1 MRDSGERTYRRVAR
15 LLAAVGL
22 TVSLTVGATAVSF
35 ARPTKRD
42 LDAAKARYAQL
53 NEQLSLLDEQYNEAR
68 LEQQR
73 VEKELADAKAAA
85 VSAQAAAEK
94 ARDLLSARAVAAY
107 TGAGSQL
114 EVLLGST
121 TFAEFADRLEFVT
134 QVAQSDADVASQAEV
149 SRQKAVR
156 ATETYNAKLKQQRSV
171 VSRLA
176 AKKAEI
182 QDGIAE
188 QERLVRELK
197 IDLEQQAREAAAAAR
212 AAQAAAAA
220 QVQTPTIG
228 PPPSVSGGAG
238 AAVQAAYSVLGVP
251 YQWGGAS
258 PQSGF
263 DCSGLTMWSWAHG
276 GVSLPHSSS
285 AQYASLPHVSRSQLQ
300 PGDLVFFYTPIH
312 HVGIYVG
319 GDQMIH
325 APHSGSYVNVTT
337 FSTYPEFVGA
347 ARPG

>member
-1 MRDSGERTYRRVAR
+1 MRDSGERTHQHAAR
-15 LLAAVGL
+15 LFAAAIL
-22 TVSLTVGATAVSF
+22 TVSLTVGASAVSF
-35 ARPTKRD
+35 ARPTKHD

-68 LEQQR
+68 LELQR

-85 VSAQAAAEK
+85 EAAQAAAQK

-121 TFAEFADRLEFVT
+121 SFAEFADRLEFVT
-134 QVAQSDADVASQAEV
+134 QVAQSDADVAAEAEV
-149 SRQKAVR
+149 SQQRAVR
-156 ATETYNAKLKQQRSV
+156 ATETYNAKRKQQSSV
-171 VSRLA
+171 VAALS
-176 AKKAEI
+176 AKKSQIEE
-182 QDGIAE
+182 GIAE
-188 QERLVRELK
+188 QQQLIRELR
-197 IDLEQQAREAAAAAR
+197 IDLEKQAREAAAAAR
-212 AAQAAAAA
+212 AAQAAA
-220 QVQTPTIG
+220 PTTNLG

-258 PQSGF
+258 PETGF

-276 GVSLPHSSS
+276 GVSLPHSSQ

-325 APHSGSYVNVTT
+325 SPHTGSYVQVST